1 MKEEKNTA
9 NRVFYI
15 ILIVLGVLYLS
26 LFIANNT
33 GYYTFGLSNRKELT
47 EEQIKKFEEDVK
59 NGVEVDLNNYL
70 SDTNISYQNNISRL
84 GYNIS
89 SFIESLVRTSV
100 FKIFDFFSDLIE
112 TD

>member
-15 ILIVLGVLYLS
+15 ILIVLGVLYLA

-33 GYYTFGLSNRKELT
+33 GYYSFNNKKNLT

-59 NGVEVDLNNYL
+59 NGVEVDLNDYL
-70 SDTNISYQNNISRL
+70 SDTNISYQNNISKL